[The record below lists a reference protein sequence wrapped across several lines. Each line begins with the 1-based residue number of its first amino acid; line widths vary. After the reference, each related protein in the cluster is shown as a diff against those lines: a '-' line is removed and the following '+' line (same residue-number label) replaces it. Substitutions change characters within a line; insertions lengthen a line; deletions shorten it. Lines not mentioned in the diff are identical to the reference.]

1 MSKPEALV
9 DTCFLQ
15 KFSKEGKNVELLK
28 RVLENLDFQPV
39 IHPYLWEHEL
49 SMYSYVKEL
58 EKMGLIRIA
67 SYEEFLFDED
77 DVELYTQQ
85 FLELYEQ
92 LGKYYEIINSKKHVE
107 PLPENCNIFTY
118 RKARTSIGDVH
129 IILMAVY
136 LQIPVVFTEDGD
148 IEALNSLAR
157 RKIYSEIYQMDI
169 YNALDAVKQIIEKT
183 DCPFSKKDIERLLN
197 EIGERAYRSEFKQFW
212 DTYHGKDAQ

>member
-28 RVLENLDFQPV
+28 KILENMDFKPV
-39 IHPYLWEHEL
+39 IHPYLCEHEL

-67 SYEEFLFDED
+67 SYEEFLLDKD

-92 LGKYYEIINSKKHVE
+92 LGEHYKITNSKKHIE
-107 PLPENCNIFTY
+107 PLPEKCDIFTY

-136 LQIPVVFTEDGD
+136 LQIPVIFTEDGD
-148 IEALNSLAR
+148 IETLKSLAR
-157 RKIYSEIYQMDI
+157 RKIYSEVYQMDI
-169 YNALDAVKQIIEKT
+169 YDALDALKQIIEKS
-183 DCPFSKKDIERLLN
+183 DCPFSKKDIEKLLN
-197 EIGERAYRSEFKQFW
+197 EIGKRAYRSELKQFW
-212 DTYHGKDAQ
+212 DTYHGKEA